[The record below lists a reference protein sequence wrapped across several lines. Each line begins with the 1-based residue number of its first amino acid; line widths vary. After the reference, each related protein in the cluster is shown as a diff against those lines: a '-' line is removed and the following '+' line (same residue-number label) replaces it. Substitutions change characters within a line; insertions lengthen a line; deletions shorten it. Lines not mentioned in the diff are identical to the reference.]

1 MSKQEDILIR
11 SDERLKTLTKGIEP
25 SEVYLITDTL
35 ARSGLSGYYCI
46 QAVEDTVFALLTAPV
61 ETGSNAIT
69 TLHNPVIM
77 KAGHVWYIKPS
88 AITLTSGKIM
98 LYKL

>member
-1 MSKQEDILIR
+1 MSASEDILKR
-11 SDERLKTLTKGIEP
+11 QESDLKVLTKSVDP
-25 SEVYLITDTL
+25 AEVYLITDTV

-61 ETGSNAIT
+61 ATGSNAIT
-69 TLHNPVIM
+69 TLHGITM